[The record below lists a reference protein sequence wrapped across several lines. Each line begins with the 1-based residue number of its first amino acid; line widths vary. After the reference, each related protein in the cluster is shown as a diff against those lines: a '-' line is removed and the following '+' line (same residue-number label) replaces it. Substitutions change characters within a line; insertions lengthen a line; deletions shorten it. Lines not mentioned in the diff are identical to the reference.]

1 MEPPPTIRFS
11 YSGPLSS
18 GRDLKVVQ
26 APKRQTEERTER
38 PRAGEL
44 EPRSPD
50 GARQEP
56 DEAHDEPAGQV
67 PGRDE
72 RERRIAVALGPDAD
86 GLGDT
91 EADGDSPCPR
101 SEREDERARDER
113 SRDECPH
120 PHPPARP
127 LRRPFFAPYQLLP
140 PDVHKHGC
148 RGRIEELVVVSEAV
162 RQEVP
167 ADHQLLD
174 GYDRPPIGFYGVPAR
189 GCHEVPRHLLTISV

>member
-11 YSGPLSS
+11 YSCLFRS

-26 APKRQTEERTER
+26 APEGQTEERAER

-44 EPRSPD
+44 EPRSSD
-50 GARQEP
+50 GARQES

-72 RERRIAVALGPDAD
+72 CKRRIAVPLGPDAD

-91 EADGDSPCPR
+91 ETEGNGPRPR
-101 SEREDERARDER
+101 SERDQEGPRDER
-113 SRDECPH
+113 SRDERPH

-127 LRRPFFAPYQLLP
+127 FGRPFFAPYKLLLLQGSDIRLP
-140 PDVHKHGC
+140 FLY
-148 RGRIEELVVVSEAV
+148 ELGE
-162 RQEVP
+162 
-167 ADHQLLD
+167 
-174 GYDRPPIGFYGVPAR
+174 
-189 GCHEVPRHLLTISV
+189 